1 MSNPTDFKIKAFG
14 TPSAFDPATIA
25 TSGTSTAA
33 ADQTK
38 FIYGGVIRGET
49 KALNTPGD
57 SIYPV
62 NTPPFPAANPTV
74 PITSSSFPLYFNYQ
88 TNEIFFYY
96 NSTVLYPSIPP
107 P

>member
-25 TSGTSTAA
+25 NSGSSTAD

-38 FIYGGVIRGET
+38 FIYGGVIRGERFP
-49 KALNTPGD
+49 LNTPGD
-57 SIYPV
+57 SVYPV
-62 NTPPFPAANPTV
+62 DSRPFPAANPTV
-74 PITSSSFPLYFNYQ
+74 PTTSSAYPLYFNYQ

-96 NSTVLYPSIPP
+96 NGTVLFPSV
-107 P
+107 